1 MGATRLQGTRR
12 QALPLPWGRPGSSRC
27 AARPRGSRCVL
38 RGAPGQVYETPL
50 KLGEKPCTGISYKN
64 YFAVGTLGPCG
75 HEAESREEELTGELT
90 IRGL

>member
-1 MGATRLQGTRR
+1 M
-12 QALPLPWGRPGSSRC
+12 
-27 AARPRGSRCVL
+27 
-38 RGAPGQVYETPL
+38 YETPL